1 MVFPAP
7 AGGSILVPSYT
18 KTLDTVAAKP
28 FLETLTDTM
37 QPQDSLV
44 HLLPFAI
51 LRVLEDPI
59 TSVMYAALARIFVV
73 ISRRYSG
80 NPHKHFCAPI

>member
-1 MVFPAP
+1 MMLQRWPIPFLYCFGTYQQKPVGQCRPLVPETSLVFPAP

-37 QPQDSLV
+37 QP
-44 HLLPFAI
+44 
-51 LRVLEDPI
+51 
-59 TSVMYAALARIFVV
+59 
-73 ISRRYSG
+73 
-80 NPHKHFCAPI
+80 